1 MEISQEEAL
10 EVPGRESS
18 SHVVLSVVVPV
29 YGCREC
35 LFELHRRLVL
45 VLEKLVP
52 TFEIVLVN
60 DASPDN
66 SWILIQTLATRD
78 VRVKGINLSRNF
90 GQHYALA
97 AGLDVAAGDWVV
109 VMDCDL
115 QHPPEEI
122 EKLYHKALE
131 GHDIVFGRR
140 TQRQDGLVKRGT
152 SRLFAR
158 VLSYLTDSRHDG
170 TVSNFTIASRNVVRT
185 LRTMR
190 ERNRSY
196 PLLLNW
202 VGYDVAL
209 VEFQHARRFAGRSS
223 YSFSSLV
230 GFAIESI
237 ISQSDKPLRL
247 SIRFGFLV
255 SLGATLS
262 SVWLVFRYLRWGI
275 PVAGWTSVIVSI
287 YFVAGLLFANLGIVG
302 LYIGRIFDA
311 TKGRPLYVVES
322 TVNLPPT
329 Y

>member
-1 MEISQEEAL
+1 MEPSGEAL
-10 EVPGRESS
+10 REPGGEPAARA
-18 SHVVLSVVVPV
+18 VLSVVVPV

-35 LFELHRRLVL
+35 LLELHRRLVL
-45 VLEKLVP
+45 ALEKLVP

-60 DASPDN
+60 DASPDG
-66 SWILIQTLATRD
+66 SWSTIVELAARD
-78 VRVKGINLSRNF
+78 PRVKGINLSRNF

-97 AGLDVAAGDWVV
+97 AGLDVADGDWVV

-122 EKLYHKALE
+122 EKLYAKALE
-131 GHDIVFGRR
+131 GHDVVYGRR
-140 TQRQDGLVKRGT
+140 MERQDGFFKRQS
-152 SRLFAR
+152 SRLFAK
-158 VLSYLTDSRHDG
+158 VLGYMTDSRPDG
-170 TVSNFTIASRNVVRT
+170 TVSNFTISSRKVVRT

-202 VGYDVAL
+202 VGYDAAAVD
-209 VEFQHARRFAGRSS
+209 FRHAARFAGRSS
-223 YSFSSLV
+223 YSFAALV
-230 GFAIESI
+230 GFAVESI
-237 ISQSDKPLRL
+237 VSQSDKPLRL

-255 SLGATLS
+255 SLGAMLFS
-262 SVWLVFRYLRWGI
+262 AWLVFRYLRWGI

-322 TVNLPPT
+322 TVNLP
-329 Y
+329 

>member
-1 MEISQEEAL
+1 VPSEATSP
-10 EVPGRESS
+10 V
-18 SHVVLSVVVPV
+18 HISVVVPV
-29 YGCREC
+29 YGCEGC
-35 LFELHRRLVL
+35 LVELHRRLVL
-45 VLEKLVP
+45 AIESI
-52 TFEIVLVN
+52 THEFEILLVN
-60 DASPDN
+60 DASPDS
-66 SWILIQTLATRD
+66 SWAAIQTLAAED
-78 VRVKGINLSRNF
+78 PRVKGINLSRNF
-90 GQHYALA
+90 GQHYAIA
-97 AGLDVAAGDWVV
+97 AGIDHAEGDWVV

-122 EKLYHKALE
+122 EKLYRKALE

-140 TQRQDGLVKRGT
+140 AERQDALLKRAT

-170 TVSNFTIASRNVVRT
+170 TVSNFTIASRKVVRT

-202 VGYDVAL
+202 AGYDVAL
-209 VEFQHARRFAGRSS
+209 VEFQHARRFAGKSS

-237 ISQSDKPLRL
+237 VSQSDKPLRL

-255 SLGATLS
+255 SLGAMLFS
-262 SVWLVFRYLRWGI
+262 AWLIFRYLRWGI

-311 TKGRPLYVVES
+311 TKGRPLYVVKD
-322 TVNLPPT
+322 TLNLPAT
-329 Y
+329 AVRCG